1 MTLALTRSK
10 TMEATLNPELK
21 PLTQIRE
28 EMLAAARDAA
38 NRKYAEIGGD
48 RYACGFAWVN
58 ITPRH
63 KGNTKAGRAERVGIR
78 ELGFELDWT
87 GKSFQLWNPS
97 GHSCQN
103 IDTKEAGARAAA
115 EVLRRYGFSAHAG
128 SRLD

>member
-1 MTLALTRSK
+1 MTDAV
-10 TMEATLNPELK
+10 NPELK
-21 PLTQIRE
+21 PIAEIRD
-28 EMLAAARDAA
+28 EMLTAARDAA

-48 RYACGFAWVN
+48 RWACGFAWV
-58 ITPRH
+58 TVYPRH
-63 KGNTKAGRAERVGIR
+63 KGNTKLGRAERTTLR

-97 GHSCQN
+97 KHPCQN

-115 EVLRRYGFSAHAG
+115 DVLTRYGFTAYAG